1 MDISDDE
8 DEEMDDV
15 QIHGQEQEMEDVDGR
30 LVTDA
35 AKGTVASDRA
45 VVSEVTQGKGEE
57 DGDGDEDKDEG
68 VEITHTSHARDGAAS
83 SLSDDSESGYRCC
96 VCGRRDDSGILVCLK
111 CGKAAHSA
119 CYFRPGSVDEGD
131 SISRG
136 DTWLCASCGGPPQA
150 VMATGLAAQ
159 GAQDGHVSGR
169 STQGEDD
176 VGGDA
181 KRIQVT
187 GEVVGERHKR
197 VRDTVCL

>member
-1 MDISDDE
+1 MAESEFEPQEGETFAEVAMPEIEAMAQAVTEGCVDFSKIRFWEACETAEVAWDE
-8 DEEMDDV
+8 
-15 QIHGQEQEMEDVDGR
+15 
-30 LVTDA
+30 A
-35 AKGTVASDRA
+35 
-45 VVSEVTQGKGEE
+45 
-57 DGDGDEDKDEG
+57 KDEG

-83 SLSDDSESGYRCC
+83 SSSDDSESGYRCC

-111 CGKAAHSA
+111 CGRAAHSA

-150 VMATGLAAQ
+150 VMATGLAGE
-159 GAQDGHVSGR
+159 GAQDGHGSGR
-169 STQGEDD
+169 GTKGEDD
-176 VGGDA
+176 LGGDA

-197 VRDTVCL
+197 VSDTVCL